1 MSAIP
6 LEREIEYPTSDGQP
20 MAETPEHQQVMID
33 LIQGL
38 RSRYRETPDIWVA
51 GNFFL
56 CYEEGNPNAHVSPDL
71 MVAKGVE
78 KAKVRPNYLLW
89 EEQPPS
95 LVVEVTSKSTQRE
108 DQGKKKRLYA
118 RLGVEELVLFD
129 VLGEYLRPRLQGYS
143 LEGDHYRPLALE
155 ADGSLLSRT
164 TGLLFKPEGKRL
176 RLVDAVTGGRIL
188 WEEELEAAHAEEA
201 AARRVAEAQA
211 AEEAAARRAAEARV
225 AAEEAARR
233 TAEARVA
240 EEEEAR
246 RIAEAKAAEE
256 AAARRA
262 EEAARRA
269 AEERIGALEEELS
282 RLRKGHEGPGG

>member
-1 MSAIP
+1 MSAMP

-20 MAETPEHQQVMID
+20 MAETLEHQQVMID

-38 RSRYRETPDIWVA
+38 RSRYREAPDVWVA

-56 CYEEGNPNAHVSPDL
+56 CYEEGNPNAHISPDV

-78 KAKVRPNYLLW
+78 KEKERPNYLLW

-95 LVVEVTSKSTQRE
+95 LVVEVTSKPTQRE

-129 VLGEYLRPRLQGYS
+129 VLGEYLRPRLQGFA
-143 LEGDHYRPLALE
+143 LEEGQYLPLTLE

-164 TGLLFKPEGKRL
+164 TGLLLKPEGKRL
-176 RLVDAVTGGRIL
+176 RLVDAVTGERIL
-188 WEEELEAAHAEEA
+188 WNEELEAAHAQEA
-201 AARRVAEAQA
+201 
-211 AEEAAARRAAEARV
+211 
-225 AAEEAARR
+225 AARR
-233 TAEARVA
+233 TAEAQ
-240 EEEEAR
+240 
-246 RIAEAKAAEE
+246 AAEE

-269 AEERIGALEEELS
+269 AEERIRALEEELN
-282 RLRKGHEGPGG
+282 RLHGSHP